1 MTLDD
6 EADDSLTLIDKIA
19 GTMRI
24 EDPMGWTL
32 PFISVV
38 KTLSKVTGI
47 EEVNIRH
54 RAAMFITEWG
64 GLGSFGQAADTAL
77 RSHLQDL
84 EMRIPYVKPQAL
96 ASITALRYVAGELY
110 QAGLIAGS
118 RLPALLEQL
127 NASVPV
133 KPMRPIGVR
142 PRGIARQLSAEH
154 LDWRARDQLWLDQV
168 KHDVAVWPAGQDLLV
183 LAEVSQ
189 FVAQQPRQY
198 RLRQLRLR
206 AAVLDGQPR
215 FEELF
220 ASLPGVVWLGEE
232 VALDNECSPNFIR
245 RYCSSPHS
253 PDKLEH
259 NLTLCPNWLLRLGWL
274 ASSKSPWTYVDNA
287 SALMAG
293 VTWWQDAGPLD
304 LNSVA
309 TWGKGCYVWLTPA
322 GLEQIK
328 ALAGEIIIDTFAQ
341 REFIKTGE
349 QLKVR
354 VANDAYVLQVAN

>member
-1 MTLDD
+1 
-6 EADDSLTLIDKIA
+6 
-19 GTMRI
+19 
-24 EDPMGWTL
+24 
-32 PFISVV
+32 
-38 KTLSKVTGI
+38 
-47 EEVNIRH
+47 
-54 RAAMFITEWG
+54 MFITEWG